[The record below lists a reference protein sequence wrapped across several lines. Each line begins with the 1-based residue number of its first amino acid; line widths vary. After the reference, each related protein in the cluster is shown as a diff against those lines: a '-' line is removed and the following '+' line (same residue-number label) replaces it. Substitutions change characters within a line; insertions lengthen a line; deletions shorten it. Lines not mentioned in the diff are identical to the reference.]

1 MQITEAASRSIRASI
16 DELVADAVDRQWRR
30 WPDLRAR
37 LNQSQREQTIN
48 DTRFHLQF
56 IASSLWAAEP
66 LLLGDYLRWCKV
78 LFTNLSLP
86 IEWLVGSIE
95 CVRESLAQTLSA
107 AELAVA
113 EEYIDSAMETLQSSS
128 TTLESVISADAPLG
142 GLAHRYLGA
151 VLGGDRVLASQML
164 TDVAD
169 EGTSIRDIYLHVFQP
184 VQREIGRLWLMNR
197 ISVAQEHYATSVTQV
212 VMAQLYGRMFTG
224 ERHNRSLVAAC
235 VGRELHELGMRMVAD
250 FFEMDR
256 WDTRYL
262 GANMPNAS
270 IVQTVRESRADML
283 ALSATMLFHVEEVA
297 KIIEMV
303 RADEA
308 TARTKVLVG
317 GYPFNLAPDLW
328 HRVGADGYAPDAESA
343 LVIGRELLTV

>member
-1 MQITEAASRSIRASI
+1 MRITEAASSSIRASM
-16 DELVADAVDRQWRR
+16 DGLVADAVDRQWRR

-37 LNQSQREQTIN
+37 LNEFQREQTIN

-66 LLLGDYLRWCKV
+66 MLLGDYMRWCKV

-86 IEWLVGSIE
+86 IEWLEGSIE
-95 CVRESLAQTLSA
+95 CVGESLAETLSA
-107 AELAVA
+107 AESAVA
-113 EEYIDSAMETLQSSS
+113 EEYIHSAIETLRLSS

-142 GLAHRYLGA
+142 GLALRYLGA
-151 VLGGDRVLASQML
+151 VLGGDRLLASQML

-169 EGTSIRDIYLHVFQP
+169 EGTSVRDIYLHVFQP

-224 ERHNRSLVAAC
+224 EASDRSLVAAC
-235 VGRELHELGMRMVAD
+235 VGNELHELGMRMVAD
-250 FFEMDR
+250 FFEMDH

-262 GANMPNAS
+262 GANMPNTS
-270 IVQTVRESRADML
+270 IVQTVRESRADVL
-283 ALSATMLFHVEEVA
+283 ALSATMLFHVEEIA
-297 KIIEMV
+297 KIIEML
-303 RADEA
+303 RADDA

-343 LVIGRELLTV
+343 LVIGKQLLTA